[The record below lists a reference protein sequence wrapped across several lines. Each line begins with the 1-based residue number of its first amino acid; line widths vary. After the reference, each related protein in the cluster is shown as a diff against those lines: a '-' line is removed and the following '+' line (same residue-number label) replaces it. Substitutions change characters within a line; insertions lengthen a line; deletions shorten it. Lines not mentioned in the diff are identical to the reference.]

1 MNKLAE
7 LIRSD
12 RKIFKFNGMSGV
24 KGKPEIKDKTI
35 RRSSSRA
42 KKRRVSRMIGEV

>member
-24 KGKPEIKDKTI
+24 KGKIKDKTI